1 MPILYLHLFSIQD
14 QIIVDIPA
22 SERFDVLKALITN
35 SDSSSMVKPLVQ
47 FWWYIYVR
55 YLFNLDLNLHINV
68 AFHHYEQIA
77 ILLDIVKGELHTEG
91 CHRNARENGETIL
104 TQNTANPHT
113 LFWSAN
119 VLELVEMVLQPQK
132 GGPPSLPEQGDAV
145 FVNPLA
151 HLIEFNL
158 TCLIF
163 CSSFNIMIIVLPSFE
178 SFNLVWYLFSAIY
191 IVLITK
197 SQRVVL

>member
-14 QIIVDIPA
+14 QILADVPA
-22 SERFDVLKALITN
+22 SQRFDVLKALITN

-47 FWWYIYVR
+47 FWWYIYVQ
-55 YLFNLDLNLHINV
+55 YLFNSDLNWRINV
-68 AFHHYEQIA
+68 AFHPYEQIA
-77 ILLDIVKGELHTEG
+77 ILLDIVKGELHMES
-91 CHRNARENGETIL
+91 CQRNTRENDETIL

-119 VLELVEMVLQPQK
+119 VLELVEMVLRPQE
-132 GGPPSLPEQGDAV
+132 GGPPSLHEQGDAV

-158 TCLIF
+158 TRLIF
-163 CSSFNIMIIVLPSFE
+163 CGSFNVM
-178 SFNLVWYLFSAIY
+178 
-191 IVLITK
+191 K
-197 SQRVVL
+197 